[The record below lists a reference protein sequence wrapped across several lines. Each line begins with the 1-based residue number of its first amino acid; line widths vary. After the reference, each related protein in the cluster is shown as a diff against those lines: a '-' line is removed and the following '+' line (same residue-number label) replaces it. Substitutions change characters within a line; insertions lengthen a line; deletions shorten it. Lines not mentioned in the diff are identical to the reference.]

1 MAKKIIDL
9 IEVNDFEASYGF
21 GHGTLGIK
29 YTINNIA
36 QYIHSE
42 KLKIFGA
49 IGATRCKVIYK

>member
-1 MAKKIIDL
+1 MFFKMAKKIIDL

-42 KLKIFGA
+42 KLKNIWGNWSN
-49 IGATRCKVIYK
+49 KM